1 MTIAAS
7 IICLLVA
14 AVAMVGVVSPPWLLG
29 ALRKIQTPRGLIL
42 LGAFRVVLGAVLI
55 LSAAASKAPEF
66 IAIVGVIVIV
76 RGVILPLMGV
86 ERVRKLLDWWSAL
99 GSAFLRG
106 WALLAAAIC
115 LWLAYAV
122 LP

>member
-1 MTIAAS
+1 MTLAAFF
-7 IICLLVA
+7 ICLLVA
-14 AVAMVGVVSPPWLLG
+14 AVAMVGVVSPPRLLG
-29 ALRKIQTPRGLIL
+29 VLRKILTPRGLIL
-42 LGAFRVVLGAVLI
+42 LSAFRVVLGAVLI
-55 LSAAASKAPEF
+55 FSAAASKAPEF

-99 GSAFLRG
+99 GSAFHRG